1 MAARPHLTSLLSL
14 NFEVGSYCPLK
25 SDKIM
30 NDTIVNNNLLTT
42 NTIAFQNLVSYEL
55 FENTITAYTSDL
67 QPIYL
72 PDGATI
78 IDFTFSAFPN
88 ITHNM
93 KSKINVIPVPL
104 KTKVSHF
111 DIIEIHFGLKQNLAL
126 E

>member
-1 MAARPHLTSLLSL
+1 M
-14 NFEVGSYCPLK
+14 
-25 SDKIM
+25 
-30 NDTIVNNNLLTT
+30 NNNLLTT

-93 KSKINVIPVPL
+93 KKA
-104 KTKVSHF
+104 K
-111 DIIEIHFGLKQNLAL
+111 
-126 E
+126 

>member
-1 MAARPHLTSLLSL
+1 
-14 NFEVGSYCPLK
+14 
-25 SDKIM
+25 M